1 MLETLLRSYPRCLLK
16 VNNLKAMV
24 MLHNFVVRQGTL
36 CMHVHCTEGCISG
49 KRQAFIKKFKLI
61 YRCFTLLSVHIVIK
75 NRGPTVTK

>member
-1 MLETLLRSYPRCLLK
+1 MPFKSKQPEGNGHATQLCI
-16 VNNLKAMV
+16 
-24 MLHNFVVRQGTL
+24 VRQGTL
-36 CMHVHCTEGCISG
+36 SMHVHCTEGCISG